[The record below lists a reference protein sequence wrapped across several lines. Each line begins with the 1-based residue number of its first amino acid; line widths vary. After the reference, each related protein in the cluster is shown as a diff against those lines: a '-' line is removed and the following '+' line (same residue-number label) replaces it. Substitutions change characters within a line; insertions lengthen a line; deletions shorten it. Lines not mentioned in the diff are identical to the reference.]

1 LPPQVIQ
8 RVVRQNF
15 GRFRMCYQQGLARN
29 PNLEGRIPVRFVIG
43 RDGAVSNVSAGGD
56 MPDGNVRACVQ
67 SAFYGLSFP
76 QPEDGIVTVTYPLMF
91 SPS

>member
-1 LPPQVIQ
+1 VQ
-8 RVVRQNF
+8 RIVRQNF

-29 PNLEGRIPVRFVIG
+29 PTLEGRIPVRFVIS
-43 RDGAVSNVSAGGD
+43 RDGAVSSVSTPGGFPDAG
-56 MPDGNVRACVQ
+56 VQSCVQ

-76 QPEDGIVTVTYPLMF
+76 QPDGGVVTVTYPLMF